1 MTLAH
6 ARRARGAPAA
16 GARGDAGQSLIGTA
30 AGIAVFLAF
39 LMFAVHLAVN
49 LYAGS
54 TVTAHAYDAATHVA
68 GADIDHGDPGAV
80 AAAQARAE
88 RDLRTALGGYASR
101 IRRLDWSGTTD
112 DVVQLRIV
120 VDNPSFLVFTDV
132 GLGVET
138 IDKTVRVRVER
149 VR

>member
-1 MTLAH
+1 MPLPH
-6 ARRARGAPAA
+6 ARRATGAADH
-16 GARGDAGQSLIGTA
+16 RRDAGQSLIGAA

-68 GADIDHGDPGAV
+68 GADIDHADPGAV
-80 AAAQARAE
+80 AAAMASAE
-88 RDLRTALGGYASR
+88 GDLRTALGGYAAR
-101 IRRLDWSGTTD
+101 IRRLDWSGTTA

-120 VDNPSFLVFTDV
+120 VDNPSFLIFTDL